1 MLFSGAYLNIYY
13 DINMLFLMRRSDA
26 DDPMKSVTDNLEP
39 QLPITHL
46 CATPFGLVRR
56 GPFMVEPH
64 PMLPF
69 LLA

>member
-1 MLFSGAYLNIYY
+1 MLRF
-13 DINMLFLMRRSDA
+13 DA
-26 DDPMKSVTDNLEP
+26 GDPMKSVTDNLEP

-46 CATPFGLVRR
+46 CATPFGLACRF
-56 GPFMVEPH
+56 PFMVEPY